1 MACYWTAAG
10 AAHSMWPR
18 CGLQASARLEGGSL
32 DGGRADEDGGGTAL
46 WGFAPSEPQGYWWV
60 TTHAAGSLPR
70 RRGAVEIQAPGG
82 PGALSCDSLRALHPC
97 LHEDGLCET
106 YHAG

>member
-32 DGGRADEDGGGTAL
+32 NGGRADEDGGGTAL
-46 WGFAPSEPQGYWWV
+46 WGIAPSEPEGYREF

-70 RRGAVEIQAPGG
+70 WSGAGEIQAPGG
-82 PGALSCDSLRALHPC
+82 PGVVSGDCVRALHPRLSQAC
-97 LHEDGLCET
+97 L
-106 YHAG
+106 